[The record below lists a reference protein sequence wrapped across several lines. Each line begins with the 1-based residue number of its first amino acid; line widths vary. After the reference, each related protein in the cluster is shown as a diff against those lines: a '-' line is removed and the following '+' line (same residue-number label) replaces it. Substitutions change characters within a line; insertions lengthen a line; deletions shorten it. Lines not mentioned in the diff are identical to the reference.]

1 MKKYRIVKCW
11 TECTDPVTKETTVYD
26 VYYELQY
33 RNLWTTLFV
42 FGGWDYLFDP
52 SLEDTYDT
60 LGKAKEDLLKYIRK
74 TKTKTV
80 EMEETVFTY

>member
-11 TECTDPVTKETTVYD
+11 TESTDPVTKETAVYD

-33 RNLWTTLFV
+33 RNLWTALFV
-42 FGGWDYLFDP
+42 TGGWDYLFDS
-52 SLEDTYDT
+52 SLKDTYDDLET
-60 LGKAKEDLLKYIRK
+60 AKKDLLKYIRK

-80 EMEETVFTY
+80 EMQETVFTY